1 MAVSVVGAFVVAVA
15 TCPLFARLAIRT
27 GIVDRPGPLK
37 VQRRP
42 VPYLG
47 GLAVLAALAVPT
59 AVLRPWWA
67 VPMVLASALGL
78 RDDSGELPASLRLA
92 LEVVIALCA
101 AAVGPADDW
110 FTFAA
115 TVVFVLVLI
124 NAVNLLDG
132 LDALASGVTFFAAT
146 GFAILLAGDA
156 ATIAAALAAA
166 LAGVLVWN
174 RPPARI
180 YLGDAGTYLLGVVL
194 ALLLATAME
203 GDDSSD
209 AVASLLFVAV
219 PVADT
224 TVAILRRW
232 RARKPLFAGDRGHV
246 YDQLV
251 DRGWSAP
258 RAVVACIVAQAA
270 FVVLGLSFSS
280 LPPGPAAL
288 AVGGVVVAVGAVAVS
303 TFTAPARWQG

>member
-1 MAVSVVGAFVVAVA
+1 MAVSAAGAFVVAVA
-15 TCPLFARLAIRT
+15 TCPLFARLAVRT

-37 VQRRP
+37 VQRRA

-67 VPMVLASALGL
+67 VPMVLATALGL
-78 RDDSGELPASLRLA
+78 RDDSGGLPASLRLA
-92 LEVVIALCA
+92 IEVAIALCA
-101 AAVGPADDW
+101 AVVGPADDG
-110 FTFAA
+110 FTFVA

-132 LDALASGVTFFAAT
+132 LDALASGVTFFSAT
-146 GFAILLAGDA
+146 GFAVLLAGDA

-232 RARKPLFAGDRGHV
+232 RARRPLFAGDRGHV

-258 RAVVACIVAQAA
+258 RAVAACVTAQAA
-270 FVVLGLSFSS
+270 FVVLGLSFAS

-288 AVGGVVVAVGAVAVS
+288 AVGGVVIAVGAVAIS
-303 TFTAPARWQG
+303 TFTAPARWRG

>member
-1 MAVSVVGAFVVAVA
+1 MAVSAAGAFVVAVA
-15 TCPLFARLAIRT
+15 TCPLFARLAFRT

-67 VPMVLASALGL
+67 LPMVFATVLGL

-101 AAVGPADDW
+101 AVVGPADDG

-132 LDALASGVTFFAAT
+132 LDALASGVTFFSAT
-146 GFAILLAGDA
+146 GFAVLLAGDA

-203 GDDSSD
+203 VDDSSD

-224 TVAILRRW
+224 AVAILRRW
-232 RARKPLFAGDRGHV
+232 RARRPLFAGDRGHV

-258 RAVVACIVAQAA
+258 RAVAACVIAQAA
-270 FVVLGLSFSS
+270 FVVLGLSFAS
-280 LPPGPAAL
+280 LPPGPAGL
-288 AVGGVVVAVGAVAVS
+288 AVGGVVIAVGAVAIS